1 MNESKL
7 THLEQ
12 MTIQMEY
19 VVPLIRDLQ
28 QVLGEGVV
36 NEALAERA
44 RRQLDQA
51 RRAPAPQ
58 ADLAKLGRQLTD
70 YYAAGDALDYEILA
84 AEPDR
89 FDVNVRRCAYTEL
102 MDRLS
107 ARDIGHLLIC
117 SLDFA
122 NAAGLGMKLTRTQ
135 TCMQGAEFC
144 DFRFRRRE

>member
-1 MNESKL
+1 MNSTKL

-28 QVLGEGVV
+28 QILGEGVV

-44 RRQLDQA
+44 RRQLEHA
-51 RRAPAPQ
+51 HEAPAPN

-70 YYAAGDALDYEILA
+70 YYAAGNALDYEILA
-84 AEPDR
+84 ADDEH
-89 FDVNVRRCAYTEL
+89 FDVDVKRCGYEKM
-102 MDRLS
+102 MDRLG

-122 NAAGLGMKLTRTQ
+122 TAADLGMDLTRTQ
-135 TCMQGAEFC
+135 TCMQGAGFC
-144 DFRFRRRE
+144 DFRFRKGS